1 MDWFLY
7 DRDIVMKT
15 FMSLLFRK
23 LWIWSHLLEQS
34 LMENFI
40 FCAVLGQYLNR
51 FVNQYLNHYTTLLY
65 VKNLANSIFI
75 FTSSLKYLYGQP

>member
-1 MDWFLY
+1 
-7 DRDIVMKT
+7 
-15 FMSLLFRK
+15 
-23 LWIWSHLLEQS
+23 
-34 LMENFI
+34 MENFI